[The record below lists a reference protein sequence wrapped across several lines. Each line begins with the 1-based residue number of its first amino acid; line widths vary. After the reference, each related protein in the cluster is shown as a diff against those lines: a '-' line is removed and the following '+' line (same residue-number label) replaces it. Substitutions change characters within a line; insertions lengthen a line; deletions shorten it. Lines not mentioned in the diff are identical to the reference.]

1 MPWLFQNAGWDVQP
15 LEPVR
20 EAEQYVVRYQIRQ
33 RHRAPTNWSRTWLRV
48 GQGWVYIEIFVI
60 LAGGVL
66 MILSFSVRWIL
77 VSGGESDER
86 SLLFGFLSQPR
97 AVAWC
102 VSLRSCPVSHAPAA
116 PLPWPLVPGAAAESL
131 VVVAQIPFADSAE
144 LRRLSG
150 RLDVWEVDHAQ
161 GTLVAQLS
169 AAEYRELL
177 AAGVQVVVDWQRTAQ
192 VTQLQQAMTRVA
204 AGIPGYACYR
214 TVEETYADLAQ
225 LAAAHPNLAR
235 WVDIGDSWQKTQN
248 DGGYD
253 LRALVLTNQERPGP
267 KPVLFL
273 MAAIHARE
281 LTTAETATRF
291 AERLVAGYGP
301 DPDITWLLDY
311 NEIHIVPQVNPD
323 GRKRAEGGVLWRKNT
338 NDSNGSC
345 SPRSNRRRSESQL
358 QLQVER
364 RAALAV
370 PAATPCDDTYR
381 GPAPASEPEV
391 AALEAYMRTIFPD
404 QRGPGDSDPAPGDAT
419 GVMITLHSYGNWVL
433 FPWGW
438 TNSHGP
444 NDAALRTLG
453 RKFGFYTGYT
463 VCQAGE
469 DGCIYPTDGTTDDFA
484 YGDLGVAAY
493 TFELGNWFFEDCS
506 TFTSS
511 IIDPA
516 LTSLMV
522 AAKAARQPYR
532 TPAGPEVIQASVTP
546 TQVLAG
552 GQVTLTV
559 AIDSARYATNDPDF
573 GIEPVQPITA
583 AHYTVDA
590 PGWISGTVAYS
601 LTLVATAPDGLQ
613 ATARPSSTRPAG
625 RRAVISFSQKPR
637 TLAANGGRRPLCTS
651 VCCVLP
657 TRQRGRAMPRGA
669 DPTAPYPARHQQ
681 LQLSPVSWSTSRT
694 IAALRLCLI

>member
-1 MPWLFQNAGWDVQP
+1 MN
-15 LEPVR
+15 VR
-20 EAEQYVVRYQIRQ
+20 
-33 RHRAPTNWSRTWLRV
+33 
-48 GQGWVYIEIFVI
+48 FC
-60 LAGGVL
+60 LAFCAATLLWFGV
-66 MILSFSVRWIL
+66 FHV
-77 VSGGESDER
+77 
-86 SLLFGFLSQPR
+86 
-97 AVAWC
+97 AVAQ
-102 VSLRSCPVSHAPAA
+102 SPSPAAPAPAA
-116 PLPWPLVPGAAAESL
+116 PLPWQFVPDAAAESL
-131 VVVAQIPFADSAE
+131 VVVAQIPFADSGE

-192 VTQLQQAMTRVA
+192 VTQLQQAMTRAA

-253 LRALVLTNQERPGP
+253 LRALVLTNRERPGP

-338 NDSNGSC
+338 NDTNGCFRADQFGVDLNRNSSFKWNACGFGCSSGNSC
-345 SPRSNRRRSESQL
+345 D
-358 QLQVER
+358 
-364 RAALAV
+364 A
-370 PAATPCDDTYR
+370 TYR

-391 AALEAYMRTIFPD
+391 AALEAYMRAIFPD
-404 QRGPGDSDPAPGDAT
+404 QRGPDDGDPAPGDAT

-506 TFTSS
+506 TFTSR

-573 GIEPVQPITA
+573 GVEPVQPITA
-583 AHYTVDA
+583 ARYTVDA

-601 LTLVATAPDGLQ
+601 LTVVPTAPNGLQ
-613 ATARPSSTRPAG
+613 AEASCRHRHG
-625 RRAVISFSQKPR
+625 R
-637 TLAANGGRRPLCTS
+637 LGNG
-651 VCCVLP
+651 
-657 TRQRGRAMPRGA
+657 
-669 DPTAPYPARHQQ
+669 
-681 LQLSPVSWSTSRT
+681 
-694 IAALRLCLI
+694 